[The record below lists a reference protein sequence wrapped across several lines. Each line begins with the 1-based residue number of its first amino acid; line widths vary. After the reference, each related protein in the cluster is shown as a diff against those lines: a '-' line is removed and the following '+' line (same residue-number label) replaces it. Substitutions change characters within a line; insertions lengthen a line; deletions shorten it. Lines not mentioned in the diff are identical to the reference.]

1 MLYHHLSH
9 LRGVTTTS
17 WLDSKHS
24 FSFGRYYN
32 PNFID
37 FGKLKV
43 INEDVIAPMS
53 GFPPHSHNNM
63 EILTYVTKGTLT
75 HKDSL
80 GNSSNIMPGEIQI
93 MSAGQ
98 GIMHSEY
105 NNSPTESVHLLQ
117 IWISPNMKNLIP
129 SYQQKK
135 IDFRKN
141 ELILIASSNSQ
152 RSAVMINQDVSVY
165 VGFLSN
171 AEIEFSNKKEN
182 SWLQMIKGEA
192 NLNGIKLSQGD
203 GIGIIQEEIVTIE
216 ATNETEFLLFSNL

>member
-1 MLYHHLSH
+1 MLYHHPSH
-9 LRGVTTTS
+9 LRGVTTTT

-32 PNFID
+32 PKFID

-53 GFPPHSHNNM
+53 GFPSHSHNNM

-80 GNSSNIMPGEIQI
+80 GNTSNIVPGEIQI

-98 GIMHSEY
+98 GIKHSEY
-105 NNSPTESVHLLQ
+105 NNSTTEPVHLLQ
-117 IWISPNMKNLIP
+117 IWISPNNKDLVP
-129 SYQQKK
+129 TYQQKK
-135 IDFRKN
+135 IDSKVN
-141 ELILIASSNSQ
+141 ELILIASSNTKE
-152 RSAVMINQDVSVY
+152 SAVMINQEVSVY
-165 VGFLSN
+165 VGFLN
-171 AEIEFSNKKEN
+171 NTVIGFNNNKEN

-192 NLNGIKLSQGD
+192 NINGIKLSQGD
-203 GIGIIQEEIVTIE
+203 GVGITEEEKVSID
-216 ATNETEFLLFSNL
+216 ATNEAEFLLFRNL